1 MLAALLSMALCLSGC
16 SEEQMDGLG
25 EALGNLYEITRGA
38 HVPLP
43 EDDALYAYRYDIH
56 HGSYAGEPS
65 FAIDDAGFRRAE
77 LEAAPDGIEYMPAD
91 GFGRASSASGIVA
104 AGAPAGDPGGADNME
119 DPPGWNQAE
128 YPGAVPDGTLYRR
141 VLLFPESLGG
151 EAVPDNTIT
160 GTAYMQSQ
168 GLAPL
173 AARAL
178 EYSENHPE
186 DPVLWEARAVYDSL
200 SRLPEGVF
208 VRASCTDGCGGFEAC
223 AFFYNVQP
231 GIGIDYS
238 DGTSWLEAAG
248 DPRAQEQAGPD
259 RSDGHE
265 EDGADGETEQ
275 K

>member
-1 MLAALLSMALCLSGC
+1 MLAALLCLSLSLSGC
-16 SEEQMDGLG
+16 SEEQVEGLG
-25 EALGNLYEITRGA
+25 EALGSLYEITRGA
-38 HVPLP
+38 HVALQ
-43 EDDALYAYRYDIH
+43 ETDALYAYRYDIH
-56 HGSYAGEPS
+56 HSSYAGEPS
-65 FAIDDAGFRRAE
+65 FAINGAGFSRAE
-77 LEAAPDGIEYMPAD
+77 LDAAPEGIEYEPAD
-91 GFGRASSASGIVA
+91 GFGRALSASGIVT
-104 AGAPAGDPGGADNME
+104 AGVPAGGPDDADMKDPS
-119 DPPGWNQAE
+119 GWNQAE

-151 EAVPDNTIT
+151 AAVPENIMT

-178 EYSENHPE
+178 EYAENHPE
-186 DPVLWEARAVYDSL
+186 DPVLWEARAVYDGL
-200 SRLPEGVF
+200 ARLPEGVF

-248 DPRAQEQAGPD
+248 DPRAQAQAGPD
-259 RSDGHE
+259 RSDEHE